1 MGEERGGG
9 GQVAEPRRRRWSA
22 GAEAEVEDAEEDDG
36 QIQSLNWGHKGPF
49 AHFHLVGTYSPA
61 TYILEQREYIVLIA

>member
-1 MGEERGGG
+1 MECRGGG
-9 GQVAEPRRRRWSA
+9 GERVAEPRRRRWSA